1 MCVPHPAA
9 LRTVCRIFYSLNWM
23 TIPEHFEDN
32 REVWMPGFLTM
43 LKYSNPLLADPD
55 EDMVAG
61 PIETLQAAIVENVN
75 L

>member
-1 MCVPHPAA
+1 
-9 LRTVCRIFYSLNWM
+9 
-23 TIPEHFEDN
+23 
-32 REVWMPGFLTM
+32 MPGFLTM
-43 LKYSNPLLADPD
+43 LKYTNPLLADPD